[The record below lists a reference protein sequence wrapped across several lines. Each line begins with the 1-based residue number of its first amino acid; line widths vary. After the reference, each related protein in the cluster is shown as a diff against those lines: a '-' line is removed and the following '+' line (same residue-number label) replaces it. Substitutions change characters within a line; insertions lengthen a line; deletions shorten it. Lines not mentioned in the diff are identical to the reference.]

1 MHAAATATLR
11 TLARMRRPALPRR
24 PAAPAHL
31 GRWLIGLAAASL
43 LAIGAYWFWF
53 RDSSLVQ
60 VDKVTVEGLTTKD
73 APRVRKALVDAAK
86 DMTTLHVRSDELAR
100 AVSAYPA
107 IRSVGASADFP
118 HALHLT
124 VTEERP
130 AALLESRDGE
140 KVAVAPD
147 GTVLEGVEGGRLPR
161 VSLDAPVAGARL
173 RDPDAQR
180 YVAVAAAAPPP
191 LAGEIAVVRERSGGD
206 IVARLRGGPE
216 LVFGDTSRLDAKW
229 SAAVS
234 ALAGGSTATAEYL
247 DVRLPERP
255 AAG

>member
-1 MHAAATATLR
+1 MRAAATATLR
-11 TLARMRRPALPRR
+11 TLASVRWPALPRP

-31 GRWLIGLAAASL
+31 GRWLIGLAAASV

-73 APRVRKALVDAAK
+73 APRVRKALVDAAR
-86 DMTTLHVRSDELAR
+86 DMTTLHIRPDELAR

-107 IRSVGASADFP
+107 IRSVEASADFP

-124 VTEERP
+124 VREQRP
-130 AALLESRDGE
+130 AALLESRGGE
-140 KVAVAPD
+140 KVAVASD

-161 VSLDAPVAGARL
+161 VSLDAPVAGPRL
-173 RDPDAQR
+173 RDPDATR
-180 YVAVAAAAPPP
+180 YVAVAAAAPAP
-191 LAGEIAVVRERSGGD
+191 LAGEIAAVRERSGGD
-206 IVARLRGGPE
+206 IVARLRGGPK
-216 LVFGDTSRLDAKW
+216 LVFGDTSRLEAKW
-229 SAAVS
+229 SAAVA
-234 ALAGGSTATAEYL
+234 ALAGGSAAADYL